1 MEDIILE
8 PGSVPKIKIELNDKF
23 QPIGEN
29 YRKLSSVIGVQ
40 TRKMLPVGCSD
51 WRLVDPD
58 KKMELWADIQ
68 KRFDID
74 DKAMEWVIS
83 SAGAKWKQFK
93 AKLKENFFD
102 ETKTDEELKNL
113 HGSGG
118 KRKRKSCKAEVS
130 SHIRKCELCFYCT

>member
-1 MEDIILE
+1 MENIILE

-29 YRKLSSVIGVQ
+29 YRKLSGVIGVQ

-68 KRFDID
+68 VLYSS
-74 DKAMEWVIS
+74 AHLIS
-83 SAGAKWKQFK
+83 SFSLAVY
-93 AKLKENFFD
+93 
-102 ETKTDEELKNL
+102 
-113 HGSGG
+113 
-118 KRKRKSCKAEVS
+118 VS
-130 SHIRKCELCFYCT
+130 VTQ